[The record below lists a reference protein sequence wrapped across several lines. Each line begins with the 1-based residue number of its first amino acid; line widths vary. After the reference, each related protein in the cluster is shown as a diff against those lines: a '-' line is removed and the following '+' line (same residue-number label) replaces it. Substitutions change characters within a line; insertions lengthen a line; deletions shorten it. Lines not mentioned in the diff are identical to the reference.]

1 MMIEQQKFSNRHTFT
16 FSSDSLN
23 FAYRDRSESGDIDI
37 PYAEFPLKSSIQ
49 VAQNL
54 WLRSVGFLWC
64 ALGVIEV
71 VFALFTRATLAG
83 TGFWLLLGIGCLLWA
98 HFTKVA
104 YTVLSTNRG
113 SVWVIQDAND
123 HDRIMNEI
131 RSRRKEQLLALFG
144 DIHLENGLDKE
155 VRKFRWLAEQQALTA
170 EQAEQ
175 RIAQV
180 QAALGAT
187 AAPSSVTVKWCATG
201 TSRRETQIV

>member
-1 MMIEQQKFSNRHTFT
+1 MMIEQQRFSNRHTFT
-16 FSSDSLN
+16 FAADRLN
-23 FAYRDRSESGDIDI
+23 FAYRDRSASGDIDI
-37 PYAEFPLKSSIQ
+37 PYAELPLKSSIQ

-54 WLRSVGFLWC
+54 WLRNVGYLWC
-64 ALGVIEV
+64 ALGVVEV
-71 VFALFTRATLAG
+71 GFALFTRATLAG

-98 HFTKVA
+98 HFTKVT

-113 SVWVIQDAND
+113 SVWVIHDAND

-144 DIHLENGLDKE
+144 DIRLENGLDKE
-155 VRKFRWLAEQQALTA
+155 VSKFRWLAEQQALTA

-180 QAALGAT
+180 HAALGAT
-187 AAPSSVTVKWCATG
+187 AAPSSMT
-201 TSRRETQIV
+201 IN